1 MTRFGC
7 GLAGICRPV
16 LTLRYAAG
24 RKVSS
29 FVHPR
34 SPRQCS
40 RITESIFVY
49 STSVLLST
57 SVSKS
62 CYYHIRQLRCI
73 RLHLDSKT
81 ASTIA
86 TFIVHSKPDMKEW
99 GGDGGWE
106 WWVDRT
112 DGRSATQ
119 KTGRVTIG
127 EISAWLTKGSR
138 KLVPK
143 TRGSIRKGTICYS

>member
-1 MTRFGC
+1 MTRHGIENQAYAVCSSSKLDMGNQAVGSGATAKISPSLCRHFMTRFGC

-73 RLHLDSKT
+73 RPHLDSKT

-86 TFIVHSKPDMKEW
+86 TFIVHSKPDMKE
-99 GGDGGWE
+99 
-106 WWVDRT
+106 
-112 DGRSATQ
+112 
-119 KTGRVTIG
+119 
-127 EISAWLTKGSR
+127 
-138 KLVPK
+138 
-143 TRGSIRKGTICYS
+143 